1 MPYITSIFISYFK
14 PGQTEVTE
22 NDAYFYAV
30 CVMALTLFN
39 CIYTHNYTLWVQQF
53 AIEIRTA
60 FSSLLYRKALKLTPS
75 ALSQIS
81 LGNIVTLIT
90 KDVFTFQESIFT
102 INDTWNGVVQ
112 TIIIC
117 YVLYSQIGVVTFI
130 GIGILLS
137 AIPLQGKLSRFLS
150 TPSIVSHLFPLAT
163 LKKLDYGADCKAM
176 GPEV

>member
-1 MPYITSIFISYFK
+1 MPYSTSVFVSYFK
-14 PGQTEVTE
+14 PGQTDVS
-22 NDAYFYAV
+22 DSAAHFHAYVIMGLITLSCFYS
-30 CVMALTLFN
+30 
-39 CIYTHNYTLWVQQF
+39 HNYIIWVEQF

-90 KDVFTFQESIFT
+90 KDVYSFQTSIFT

-112 TIIIC
+112 TVIIC
-117 YVLYSQIGVVTFI
+117 YILHTQIGPVTFI

-137 AIPLQGKLSRFLS
+137 AIPLQGKKFLDFV
-150 TPSIVSHLFPLAT
+150 T
-163 LKKLDYGADCKAM
+163 
-176 GPEV
+176 